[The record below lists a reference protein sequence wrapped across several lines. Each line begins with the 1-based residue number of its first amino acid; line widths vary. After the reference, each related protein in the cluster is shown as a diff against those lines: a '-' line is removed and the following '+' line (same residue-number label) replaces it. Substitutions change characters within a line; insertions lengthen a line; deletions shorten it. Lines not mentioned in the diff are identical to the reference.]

1 MLGFRWFPSASL
13 TLRTRSCC
21 SSHRFPRQLLQ
32 QNFCIYPGSSSC
44 NFFSAFACI
53 CHRRC
58 LQVNGCAACEPP
70 VISADAL
77 LASIA
82 SAAAVTSEDL
92 PIHKFR
98 LPKRLTSLASSLL
111 GPMFGYPPPPIVAQP
126 SPQQL
131 QQQLNEQRHANFEQP
146 NMSDQE
152 RALMEAQLEAFLR
165 QQLDGGGLRGRS
177 PRQSQPQPQPQ
188 PQPEDIARVMDFS
201 GCDRSSAVEA
211 LQNSG
216 GDVEAAVNQLL
227 Q

>member
-1 MLGFRWFPSASL
+1 
-13 TLRTRSCC
+13 
-21 SSHRFPRQLLQ
+21 
-32 QNFCIYPGSSSC
+32 
-44 NFFSAFACI
+44 
-53 CHRRC
+53 
-58 LQVNGCAACEPP
+58 LQVKGCAACEPP

-77 LASIA
+77 LTSIA

-98 LPKRLTSLASSLL
+98 LPKRLTSLTSSLL

-126 SPQQL
+126 SSQQL

-177 PRQSQPQPQPQ
+177 PRQSQPQPQP
-188 PQPEDIARVMDFS
+188 EDIARVMDFS

-211 LQNSG
+211 LQNSV